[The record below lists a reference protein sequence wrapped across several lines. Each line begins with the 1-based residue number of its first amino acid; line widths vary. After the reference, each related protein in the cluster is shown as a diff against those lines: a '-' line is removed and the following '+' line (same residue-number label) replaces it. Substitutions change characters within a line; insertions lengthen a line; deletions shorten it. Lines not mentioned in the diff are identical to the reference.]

1 MRFDRL
7 LAQFITAR
15 RACGVSPKTLEW
27 YSSWGSRFLTFL
39 EERGHDLTISTITAQ
54 SVWEFLAEL
63 RDRHT
68 WEGHPTITT
77 HRPLSP
83 FTVNGAYRALHAL
96 FKWAEQ
102 EGFVDQS
109 PMSTMKTPQVPRL
122 QPPAFSRGELRR
134 LVEEAGK
141 TTHPLRDQVIVF
153 LLADCG
159 LRLGELAGLRM
170 EDIHLD
176 EGYVKVMGK
185 GAKERP
191 IPLGDVTG
199 QRIVAY
205 LEEERPETSAERL
218 LVTDEGKPLSKGG
231 IRTLIRRL
239 GKRAGLKARVYPHK
253 LRHTA
258 AREFLRNG
266 GNVFTLQ
273 EILGHETLEMTRRY
287 VYLDLDDL
295 KTNFASASPMD
306 NLVR

>member
-1 MRFDRL
+1 MRFDGL
-7 LAQFITAR
+7 LTQFLTDR
-15 RACGVSPKTLEW
+15 RACGVSARTMEW
-27 YSSWGSRFLTFL
+27 YSSWGSRFLAFL
-39 EERGHDLTISTITAQ
+39 EQRGHDLTISTITPQ
-54 SVWEFLAEL
+54 MVREFLAEL
-63 RDRHT
+63 RGRHT

-83 FTVNGAYRALHAL
+83 FTVNCAYRALHAL
-96 FKWAEQ
+96 FHWAEQ
-102 EGFVDQS
+102 ERYIDQS
-109 PMSTMKTPQVPRL
+109 PMATMKTPRVPKL
-122 QPPAFSRGELRR
+122 QPPAFNREELRR

-176 EGYVKVMGK
+176 EGYIKVMGK
-185 GAKERP
+185 GAKERS
-191 IPLGDVTG
+191 IPLGDTT
-199 QRIVAY
+199 RRTIAAY
-205 LEEERPETSAERL
+205 LEEGRPKTSAEGL

-239 GKRAGLKARVYPHK
+239 GKRAGLKGRVYPHK

-258 AREFLRNG
+258 AREFWRNG
-266 GNVFTLQ
+266 GDVFSLQ

>member
-27 YSSWGSRFLTFL
+27 YSSWGSRFLAFL
-39 EERGHDLTISTITAQ
+39 EQRGHDLTISTITAR

-68 WEGHPTITT
+68 WEGHPTIITR
-77 HRPLSP
+77 RPLSS
-83 FTVNGAYRALHAL
+83 FTVNCAYRALHAL

-153 LLADCG
+153 LLGDCG

-185 GAKERP
+185 GAKERS
-191 IPLGDVTG
+191 IPLGDATR
-199 QRIVAY
+199 QTIAAY
-205 LEEERPETSAERL
+205 LAEERTKTSAEKML
-218 LVTDEGKPLSKGG
+218 ETDEGTPLSKGG

-239 GKRAGLKARVYPHK
+239 GKRAGLKGRVYPHK

-266 GNVFTLQ
+266 GDVFSLQ

-295 KTNFASASPMD
+295 KTNFALASPMD
-306 NLVR
+306 NLVK